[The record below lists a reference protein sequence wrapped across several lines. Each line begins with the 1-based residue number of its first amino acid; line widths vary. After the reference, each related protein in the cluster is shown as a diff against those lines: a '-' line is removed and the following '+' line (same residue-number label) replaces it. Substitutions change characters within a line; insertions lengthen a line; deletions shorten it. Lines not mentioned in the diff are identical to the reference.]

1 MKKPVPWL
9 GYSGEGED
17 REVVEPDLGLVQVM
31 QAMALWGNRCR
42 SRWLGWSRGLF
53 LRASS
58 LYSSSHS

>member
-1 MKKPVPWL
+1 MKKLVPWL

-42 SRWLGWSRGLF
+42 SRLLG
-53 LRASS
+53 
-58 LYSSSHS
+58 